1 MTNAFLLFGLPVQ
14 FQIDQVALSTRY
26 LELQKELHPDNY
38 ASSSIAEQRL
48 LRAEAIIEIETG
60 IAKNLE
66 EKSMRDVE
74 FLMQQMEWH
83 ETLESIEHKKD
94 EEALTHFLKQI
105 KAEQKKVLIELEETL
120 NQKNWQQA
128 NALTDRLRYFKKLII
143 QIEKVEEQFFEM

>member
-1 MTNAFLLFGLPVQ
+1 
-14 FQIDQVALSTRY
+14 
-26 LELQKELHPDNY
+26 
-38 ASSSIAEQRL
+38 
-48 LRAEAIIEIETG
+48 
-60 IAKNLE
+60 
-66 EKSMRDVE
+66 
-74 FLMQQMEWH
+74 MQQMEWH

-94 EEALTHFLKQI
+94 EEALIHFLKQI

>member
-1 MTNAFLLFGLPVQ
+1 
-14 FQIDQVALSTRY
+14 
-26 LELQKELHPDNY
+26 
-38 ASSSIAEQRL
+38 
-48 LRAEAIIEIETG
+48 
-60 IAKNLE
+60 
-66 EKSMRDVE
+66 
-74 FLMQQMEWH
+74 MQQMEWH

-105 KAEQKKVLIELEETL
+105 KAEKKKVLIELEETL